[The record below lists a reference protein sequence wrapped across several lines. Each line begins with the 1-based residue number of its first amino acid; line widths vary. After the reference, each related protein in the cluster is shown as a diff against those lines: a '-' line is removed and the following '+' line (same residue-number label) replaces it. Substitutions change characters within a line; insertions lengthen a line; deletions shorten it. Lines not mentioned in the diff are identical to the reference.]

1 MFAKRYGIVPKHQIP
16 KHRFL
21 TLLYKVEPE
30 KKQIMKKI
38 ALSLVLMAGIIA
50 LSSCDYD
57 DSDDID
63 FITPNDS
70 TATGIIESELPE

>member
-1 MFAKRYGIVPKHQIP
+1 M
-16 KHRFL
+16 
-21 TLLYKVEPE
+21 
-30 KKQIMKKI
+30 
-38 ALSLVLMAGIIA
+38 VLMAGIIA

-70 TATGIIESELPE
+70 TATGIFESELPE